1 MILACRSFSVRHVA
15 IGIAVSFALLF
26 CEVGAAAQASRVGA
40 TLEGI
45 VRDTSGAVI
54 PSSKVTLHNP
64 LTNQSRTV
72 TTDEQG
78 FFRAEQLAVG
88 TYEIRVEQTGFAPYR
103 QAGVGA
109 SLGQTVHL
117 DIVLAP
123 ASASEQV
130 SVNAQPSSLDP
141 SLSSVV
147 SSVDQ
152 EKIEE
157 LPVRSRNYLDFV
169 LLAPGV
175 SSAPSAP
182 GTSGAAALA
191 GSGFSFGGLRSR
203 SNNVSIDGLDNN
215 DEYTGSSRTELSPEI
230 VQEFQVVNNGLS
242 AESGGASGGSINV
255 ITRSGTNIVHGDA
268 FLFAQDGTLN
278 ARDPFETESG
288 KPSLRSF
295 RAGVALGGSV
305 IKDKTFYYAAL
316 EQEHNR
322 GQIGSDIDSTAAST
336 INAFLATG
344 GFPGLATRQI
354 TTAFSPIAR
363 AETEAAGKL
372 DHHLTK
378 NTALMVRYTFTN
390 NKEPGDA
397 FNTNGLIDASAR
409 GSSFASDNAL
419 SGSLTTVLGSA
430 AVSDLRFQ
438 AATRHAVLRTN
449 EPFGPEIDIA
459 GLVTFGRPYAGNSER
474 RENHYQAGY
483 TYSRTRGKHLWKVGG
498 TVNRVR
504 LRADVRDGFDGVY
517 LFGSLGDFLAGN
529 PSQFRQAFGNSNV
542 DFPATSFGGFV
553 QDHWSLAR
561 QLTLDLG
568 VRYDV
573 ERLPSGFNQDTN
585 NVSPRIGLAWSPSPK
600 WVFRAGYGIFFDRYV
615 LANLTRAI
623 EKNGSQAFEQV
634 AEGNAA
640 ASLFAAAQG
649 GPLVAPASRIAPSI
663 FQPGPRMA
671 TPYSQQASAG
681 AEYLVA
687 KNLTLRGDYLFVH
700 GLKLPRTLNA
710 NLLPPVVL
718 TLANASSLG
727 VPNPAA
733 QQIGREVFSPARLDT
748 KLNDIYQL
756 QDSAASTYH
765 GTSLTLSRRMNE
777 ELEFSASYTLSK
789 TFDDGSDFDEQP
801 QNPFGLRAEN
811 AVSRQHQQ
819 QRFVFNALW
828 NLPIGDE
835 KDNGGKPDEG
845 TGWLTQ
851 TFSHIEVAPI
861 LTLESGRPVN
871 PLTGLDSNQ
880 SHAFPLSA
888 RPLGLGRNSLNA
900 PALATMDLR
909 VLKYL
914 PFRGVRRLDLVAE
927 SFNLFNS
934 ANVSQIN
941 PVFGSGL
948 SPIAGFRQSIAGTGA
963 RQVQFSLDFEFRI
976 VFGKEIGIAN
986 AYHLVAELKR
996 SYQISA
1002 R

>member
-1 MILACRSFSVRHVA
+1 MILACRSFSVGHVA

-26 CEVGAAAQASRVGA
+26 CAAHAAAQASRVGA
-40 TLEGI
+40 TLEGT
-45 VRDTSGAVI
+45 VSDTSGAVI
-54 PSSKVTLHNP
+54 PNSRVTLHNP

-72 TTDEQG
+72 TTDEKG

-88 TYEIRVEQTGFAPYR
+88 TYEVRVEQAGFAPYR

-130 SVNAQPSSLDP
+130 TVNAQPSSLDP
-141 SLSSVV
+141 SQSSVV

-152 EKIEE
+152 ERIEE

-175 SSAPSAP
+175 SSSPIA
-182 GTSGAAALA
+182 SGASGSTPLT
-191 GSGFSFGGLRSR
+191 GSGFTFGGLRSR
-203 SNNVSIDGLDNN
+203 SNNLSIDGLDNN

-255 ITRSGTNIVHGDA
+255 VTRSGTNTVHGDT
-268 FLFAQDGTLN
+268 FLFAQDGALN

-288 KPSLRSF
+288 KPSFRRF
-295 RAGVALGGSV
+295 RAGFALGGPV
-305 IKDKTFYYAAL
+305 IKDKTFYYAAV

-322 GQIGSDIDSTAAST
+322 GQIGSDIDPPVAST
-336 INAFLATG
+336 INTFLATG
-344 GFPGLATRQI
+344 AFPGLATRQI

-372 DHHLTK
+372 DHQLTK
-378 NTALMVRYTFTN
+378 NTALMLRYTFTN
-390 NKEPGDA
+390 NKEAGDA

-409 GSSFASDNAL
+409 GNSFTSDNAL
-419 SGSLTTVLGSA
+419 SGSFTTVLGSE

-438 AATRHAVLRTN
+438 IATRHAVLRTN

-474 RENHYQAGY
+474 HENHYQASY
-483 TYSRTRGKHLWKVGG
+483 MYSRTRGKHLWKVGG

-504 LRADVRDGFDGVY
+504 LRADVPDGFDSVY

-542 DFPATSFGGFV
+542 DFPATSVGGFV
-553 QDHWSLAR
+553 QDHSSLTR
-561 QLTLDLG
+561 QLTVDLG
-568 VRYDV
+568 VRYDF
-573 ERLPSGFNQDTN
+573 ERLPAGFNQDTN

-600 WVFRAGYGIFFDRYV
+600 WVFRAGYGVFFDRYV
-615 LANLTRAI
+615 LANLTRVI
-623 EKNGSQAFEQV
+623 EKNGSQVFEQV
-634 AEGNAA
+634 ADDNAA
-640 ASLFAAAQG
+640 ASLFAAARG
-649 GPLVAPASRIAPSI
+649 GPLVAPASGIAPSI
-663 FQPGPRMA
+663 FRPDPRMA

-681 AEYLVA
+681 AEYLLA
-687 KNLTLRGDYLFVH
+687 KNLTLRADYLFVH
-700 GLKLPRTLNA
+700 GVKLPRTINV

-727 VPNPAA
+727 VPNPTQ
-733 QQIGREVFSPARLDT
+733 QQIGREVFSPGRLNT
-748 KLNDIYQL
+748 QFGDIYQL
-756 QDSAASTYH
+756 RNSASSTYN
-765 GTSLTLSRRMNE
+765 GVSFTLNRRMSD
-777 ELEFSASYTLSK
+777 ELALSASYTLSK
-789 TFDDGSDFDEQP
+789 TFDDASDFDQQP
-801 QNPFGLRAEN
+801 QNPFDLRAEN
-811 AVSRQHQQ
+811 AVSGQHQQ

-828 NLPIGDE
+828 ELPIGDE
-835 KDNGGKPDEG
+835 EEKSGKSEENA
-845 TGWLTQ
+845 GWLTQ
-851 TFSHIEVAPI
+851 TFSHIKVAPI

-880 SHAFPLSA
+880 THAFPLSA
-888 RPLGLGRNSLNA
+888 RPLSLGRNSLNTS
-900 PALATMDLR
+900 ALATMDFR
-909 VLKYL
+909 VLKYF
-914 PFRGVRRLDLVAE
+914 PFGGVKRLDVVAE
-927 SFNLFNS
+927 FFNMFNR
-934 ANVSQIN
+934 ANASQIN

-948 SPIAGFRQSIAGTGA
+948 TPVPEFRQPIAGTGA
-963 RQVQFSLDFEFRI
+963 RQIQFSLDFEF
-976 VFGKEIGIAN
+976 
-986 AYHLVAELKR
+986 
-996 SYQISA
+996 
-1002 R
+1002 

>member
-26 CEVGAAAQASRVGA
+26 CAVDAAAQASRVGA
-40 TLEGI
+40 TFEGT
-45 VRDTSGAVI
+45 VSDTSGAVI
-54 PSSKVTLHNP
+54 PNSRVTLHNP

-78 FFRAEQLAVG
+78 FFRAAQLPVG
-88 TYEIRVEQTGFAPYR
+88 SYEVRVEQMGFAPYR
-103 QAGVGA
+103 QAGVQA
-109 SLGQTVHL
+109 SLGQTLHL

-130 SVNAQPSSLDP
+130 TVNAQPSSLDA
-141 SLSSVV
+141 SQSSVV

-152 EKIEE
+152 ERIEE

-175 SSAPSAP
+175 SSSPIA
-182 GTSGAAALA
+182 SGASGSTPLT
-191 GSGFSFGGLRSR
+191 GSGFTFGGLRSR
-203 SNNVSIDGLDNN
+203 SNNLSIDGLDNN

-242 AESGGASGGSINV
+242 AESGGASGGSVNV
-255 ITRSGTNIVHGDA
+255 ITRSGTNTLHGDA
-268 FLFAQDGTLN
+268 FLFVQDGAFN

-288 KPSLRSF
+288 KPSFRRF
-295 RAGVALGGSV
+295 RAGFALSGPV

-322 GQIGSDIDSTAAST
+322 GQIGSDIDPTVAST

-344 GFPGLATRQI
+344 AFPGLATRQI

-372 DHHLTK
+372 DHQLTR
-378 NTALMVRYTFTN
+378 NTALMLRYTFTN
-390 NKEPGDA
+390 NKESGDA

-409 GSSFASDNAL
+409 GSSFTSDNAL

-449 EPFGPEIDIA
+449 KPFGPEIDVA

-504 LRADVRDGFDGVY
+504 LRADVPDGFDGVY
-517 LFGSLGDFLAGN
+517 LFGSLGDFLAGH

-542 DFPATSFGGFV
+542 DFPVTSFGGFV

-561 QLTLDLG
+561 QLTVDLG

-623 EKNGSQAFEQV
+623 DKNGSQAFEQV

-649 GPLVAPASRIAPSI
+649 GPLLAPASGIAPSI

-700 GLKLPRTLNA
+700 GLKLPRTLSV

-727 VPNPAA
+727 VPNPTS
-733 QQIGREVFSPARLDT
+733 QQIGREVFSPGRLNT
-748 KLNDIYQL
+748 QFGDIYQV
-756 QDSAASTYH
+756 QNSASSTYN
-765 GTSLTLSRRMNE
+765 GVSFTLDRRMSD
-777 ELEFSASYTLSK
+777 ELAFSASYTLSK
-789 TFDDGSDFDEQP
+789 TFDDASDFDEQP
-801 QNPFGLRAEN
+801 QNPFDLRVEN

-828 NLPIGDE
+828 ELPIGDE
-835 KDNGGKPDEG
+835 EDKGGKSAG
-845 TGWLTQ
+845 NTSWLTN

-880 SHAFPLSA
+880 SHAFPVSA
-888 RPLGLGRNSLNA
+888 RPLSLGRNSLKTS
-900 PALATMDLR
+900 ALATMDFR
-909 VLKYL
+909 VLKYF
-914 PFRGVRRLDLVAE
+914 PFGGAKRLDVVAE
-927 SFNLFNS
+927 FFNLFNS

-941 PVFGSGL
+941 PVFGSG
-948 SPIAGFRQSIAGTGA
+948 STPIPGFRQPIAGTGA
-963 RQVQFSLDFEFRI
+963 RQIQFSLDFEF
-976 VFGKEIGIAN
+976 
-986 AYHLVAELKR
+986 
-996 SYQISA
+996 
-1002 R
+1002 

>member
-1 MILACRSFSVRHVA
+1 MVLACRLFFVRHVA
-15 IGIAVSFALLF
+15 IGIAITLAFLF
-26 CEVGAAAQASRVGA
+26 CAADAAGQASRVGA
-40 TLEGI
+40 TLEGT
-45 VRDTSGAVI
+45 VRDSSGAVMAR
-54 PSSKVTLHNP
+54 SKVTVRNA
-64 LTNQSRTV
+64 LTSQSRAI

-88 TYEIRVEQTGFAPYR
+88 NYEVRVEQTGFAPYR
-103 QAGVGA
+103 QAGIGA

-130 SVNAQPSSLDP
+130 TVNAQPSSLDP
-141 SLSSVV
+141 SQSSVV

-152 EKIEE
+152 ERIEE

-175 SSAPSAP
+175 SSSPIA
-182 GTSGAAALA
+182 SGASGSTPLT
-191 GSGFSFGGLRSR
+191 GSGFTFGGLRSR
-203 SNNVSIDGLDNN
+203 SNNLSIDGLDNN

-268 FLFAQDGTLN
+268 FLFAQDGALN
-278 ARDPFETESG
+278 ARDPFENEAG
-288 KPSLRSF
+288 KPSFRRF
-295 RAGVALGGSV
+295 RAGLALGGPIV
-305 IKDKTFYYAAL
+305 KDRTFYYVAV

-322 GQIGSDIDSTAAST
+322 GQIGSDIDPTVAST

-344 GFPGLATRQI
+344 AFPGLATRQI

-372 DHHLTK
+372 DHQLTN
-378 NTALMVRYTFTN
+378 NTALMLRYTFTN
-390 NKEPGDA
+390 NKESGDA
-397 FNTNGLIDASAR
+397 FNASGLIDASAR
-409 GSSFASDNAL
+409 GSGFTSDNAL
-419 SGSLTTVLGSA
+419 SGSVTKVLGSE

-438 AATRHAVLRTN
+438 VATRHAVLRTN

-483 TYSRTRGKHLWKVGG
+483 TYSRTVGKHLGKVGG
-498 TVNRVR
+498 TLNRGR
-504 LRADVRDGFDGVY
+504 LRADVPDGFDGVY

-529 PSQFRQAFGNSNV
+529 PNQFRQAFGNSGV
-542 DFPATSFGGFV
+542 DFPVTSVGGFV

-561 QLTLDLG
+561 QLTVDVG
-568 VRYDV
+568 VRYDF
-573 ERLPSGFNQDTN
+573 ERLPAGFKDTN
-585 NVSPRIGLAWSPSPK
+585 NVSPRIGLAWSPSPQ
-600 WVFRAGYGIFFDRYV
+600 WVFRAGYGVFFDRYV
-615 LANLTRAI
+615 LTRAI

-634 AEGNAA
+634 ADGNAA
-640 ASLFAAAQG
+640 ASLYSAAQG
-649 GPLVAPASRIAPSI
+649 GPVVTPASGIAPSI
-663 FQPGPRMA
+663 FRPDPRMA

-681 AEYLVA
+681 AEYLLA
-687 KNLTLRGDYLFVH
+687 KNLTLRADYLFVD
-700 GLKLPRTLNA
+700 GVKLPRTLNV

-727 VPNPAA
+727 VPNPTP
-733 QQIGREVFSPARLDT
+733 QQIGREVFSPGRLNT
-748 KLNDIYQL
+748 QFGDIYQL
-756 QDSAASTYH
+756 QNSASSTYN
-765 GTSLTLSRRMNE
+765 GVSFTLNRRMSD
-777 ELEFSASYTLSK
+777 ELAFSASYTVSK
-789 TFDDGSDFDEQP
+789 TFDDASDFDEEP
-801 QNPFGLRAEN
+801 QNPFDLRREN
-811 AVSRQHQQ
+811 ALSRQHQQ

-828 NLPIGDE
+828 ELPIGDE
-835 KDNGGKPDEG
+835 EDKGGKSEEDI
-845 TGWLTQ
+845 GWLTR

-888 RPLGLGRNSLNA
+888 RPLGLSRNSLST
-900 PALATMDLR
+900 PALATMDFR
-909 VLKYL
+909 SLKYF
-914 PFRGVRRLDLVAE
+914 PFGGVKRLDVVAE
-927 SFNLFNS
+927 FFNLFNS
-934 ANVSQIN
+934 ANVSRIN

-948 SPIAGFRQSIAGTGA
+948 TPITGFRQPIAGTGA
-963 RQVQFSLDFEFRI
+963 RQIQFSLDFEF
-976 VFGKEIGIAN
+976 
-986 AYHLVAELKR
+986 
-996 SYQISA
+996 
-1002 R
+1002 